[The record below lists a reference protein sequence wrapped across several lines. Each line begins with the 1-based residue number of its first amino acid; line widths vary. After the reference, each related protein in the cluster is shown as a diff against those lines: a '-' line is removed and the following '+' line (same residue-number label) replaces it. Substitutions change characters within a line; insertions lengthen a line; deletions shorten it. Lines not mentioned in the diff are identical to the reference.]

1 MKRRTFVRNAT
12 LAAIGSVYITRD
24 LYGQGNSVVYGHNNM
39 KYKMDQSWCKADPLR
54 NPVNDCHEMVQ
65 DSSGQDHFVDERDE
79 EQHHDV

>member
-39 KYKMDQSWCKADPLR
+39 KYKMDQSWCKADPFKR
-54 NPVNDCHEMVQ
+54 
-65 DSSGQDHFVDERDE
+65 SDHFVDERDE